1 MSVDKLPKYMDFTI
15 NVIRQFIVGKRR
27 ISIKIWNIFCDVFKC
42 LPAAAVIGDRIFCVH
57 GGLSP
62 YLAKL

>member
-1 MSVDKLPKYMDFTI
+1 MNVLNSIKYMDYTI